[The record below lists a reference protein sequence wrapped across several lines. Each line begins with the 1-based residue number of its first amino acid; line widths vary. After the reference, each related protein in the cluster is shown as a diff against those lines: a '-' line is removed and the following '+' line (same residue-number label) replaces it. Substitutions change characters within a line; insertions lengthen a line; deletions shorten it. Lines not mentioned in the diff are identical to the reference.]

1 MVTNSIQCIVV
12 CNLAILLS
20 GVVDRCLNMT
30 GDPLATGAEILDQ
43 NVLNQEFVEVLMTE
57 VNTMRIAIEDRA
69 RNVTHYQLYI
79 TPKALAVENEPNDR
93 ELDEIERVNDGDPT

>member
-1 MVTNSIQCIVV
+1 MITNSVQTIVV

-20 GVVDRCLNMT
+20 GLVDKCLNMT
-30 GDPLATGAEILDQ
+30 GDPLATGHEILDQ
-43 NVLNQEFVEVLMTE
+43 NVLNQEFIEMLMTE

-79 TPKALAVENEPNDR
+79 TPKVLEVDNEPHDR
-93 ELDEIERVNDGDPT
+93 ELDEIERVNDGDPG